1 MEMGEDITPTAGAK
15 FVVNFPFTSRSGRS
29 SLWIDATYAREM
41 ENLWTTFFIVMWLP
55 LCGIMFFLG
64 LVCLGLCLEE
74 LSTYLLVGGRLKGQ
88 EVLRFGIWYQFAFF
102 GVFGMRK
109 ILGVSKTL
117 RTPYRILLPCSFIC
131 CIFRQ

>member
-1 MEMGEDITPTAGAK
+1 M
-15 FVVNFPFTSRSGRS
+15 
-29 SLWIDATYAREM
+29 
-41 ENLWTTFFIVMWLP
+41 WTTFFIVMWLL

-74 LSTYLLVGGRLKGQ
+74 LSTYLPVGGRLKGQ
-88 EVLRFGIWYQFAFF
+88 EVLRFGIWCQFAFF

-117 RTPYRILLPCSFIC
+117 RTP
-131 CIFRQ
+131 